1 MKPDVSASGV
11 RMACEEAKRY
21 GFAAVCVPPSYVKM
35 ASWLL
40 RGSGV
45 RVCTVVGFPLGYAAS
60 EVKVAEARKAIEDGA
75 EELDVVLNVSALKS
89 GDLEAVKRDV
99 RAVTDV
105 AKAHGVLVKVIIET
119 CYLTDQEKV
128 LACKLAKECGADFV
142 KTSTGFGPQG
152 ATVDDVRLLRQV
164 VGPDVGVKAA
174 GGIRTLEDARA
185 MIEAGATRI
194 GTSHA
199 VAIAEEEIKASRGS
213 R

>member
-1 MKPDVSASGV
+1 M
-11 RMACEEAKRY
+11 
-21 GFAAVCVPPSYVKM
+21 
-35 ASWLL
+35 
-40 RGSGV
+40 

-119 CYLTDQEKV
+119 CYLTDQEKI